1 MSNLNSKLVSLPS
14 MPRLPKKA
22 KELRRCE
29 CGCPGLTQSRFVP
42 GHDARLHGW
51 KLRVQRAILVE
62 GGSTIDQL
70 DWIADNS
77 SVGEAIA
84 VGTAVGTDY
93 REVLETRAA
102 EADAEAEGMVQAG

>member
-1 MSNLNSKLVSLPS
+1 MSTYNSKLATLPTL
-14 MPRLPKKA
+14 PRLPKKA

-51 KLRVQRAILVE
+51 KLRVQRGLLVE
-62 GGSTIDQL
+62 GGDTTAQL
-70 DWIADNS
+70 DWIADNA

-84 VGTAVGTDY
+84 VGRAVGFDY
-93 REVLETRAA
+93 REILETRAA